1 MRGGSNSGEGWVK
14 YWMYIY
20 REKENRCYLVED
32 EYDRFESFCKKL
44 EIMIKRL
51 KQGERIVVEIY

>member
-1 MRGGSNSGEGWVK
+1 MKGGNNNGEEWVK

-32 EYDRFESFCKKL
+32 EYDRFSSFCKKL
-44 EIMIKRL
+44 ENRIKQL
-51 KQGERIVVEIY
+51 KQGERIMVEIY